1 MEPAPGETI
10 IFDGGPSWR
19 SVLGT
24 YLKGDLLAFAV
35 GAVLW
40 FVVSPGAGVAAF
52 VAIALLAVLVGF
64 VKRRSTRYVITDQR
78 LYIRRGLLSRTEQQT
93 RLTRVQ
99 DVSTRQSMLE
109 RMLQI
114 GTVDF
119 DTTGDESED
128 FRFSGVDDPREVVAA
143 VDAAQRGA
151 DR

>member
-10 IFDGGPSWR
+10 IFDGSPSWR

-24 YLKGDLLAFAV
+24 YLKGDLLAVAV

-40 FVVSPGAGVAAF
+40 FVLSPGAGVAAF
-52 VAIALLAVLVGF
+52 VAIAVLAILIGF
-64 VKRRSTRYVITDQR
+64 VQRRSTRYVITDQR
-78 LYIRRGLLSRTEQQT
+78 LYIRRGLLSRHEQQT
-93 RLTRVQ
+93 RLSRVQ